1 MRTMNKNSVVF
12 IAFEQRENL
21 GIRYMYAILSEAGY
35 DVHIIDFRKD
45 KSEILQELQKLDPLA
60 VGFSV
65 IFENHLYE
73 FQELMEYLR
82 AGGIQS
88 HFTAGGHFASLRPGE
103 QFNLCSSLDSIV
115 RFEGEHTI
123 LDLMDS
129 LQQKKDW
136 TRIQGISFLK
146 EGVLV
151 NSPLR
156 ALEPDLDTFPF
167 PFRSGIKEFALGEKY
182 ATLIAGRGCV
192 YHCAFCDIREFYG
205 QPPGP
210 VKRIRKPELVVDEME
225 HLYIEHECSIF
236 LFQDDDFPVAVN
248 RNHQWID
255 TFCKSL
261 EERGLAGKIMWKI
274 NCRPDEVDDDL
285 FDIMKQHGLF
295 KVYLGIENGTDEGL
309 FQMNKRLTVA
319 DNIRGTEILKDLGIE
334 IDYGFMLFQPDSTY
348 KSINDNLAFLGQL
361 CSDGLMP
368 VSFLKMMPYL
378 ETKVEKELRIAGRLK
393 GRPGFLDYDFLEGSI
408 NDLYEFVSDCFASWF
423 HTPEGATNLT
433 KWGVNYLAVY
443 AFYYG
448 VPEGI
453 QNLSEELRTRV
464 SESNRFIIH
473 TMQRLTGLFES
484 GNCSLENNPELD
496 AIRIDIEEKHS
507 KTCKGINDIISK
519 VGLYAQ
525 TKDLI
530 NWT

>member
-1 MRTMNKNSVVF
+1 MNRNSVVF

-21 GIRYMYAILSEAGY
+21 GIRYMYVILTEAGY
-35 DVHIIDFRKD
+35 DVHILDFRKD
-45 KSEILQELQKLDPLA
+45 KSDILKELQKLDPLA

-82 AGGIQS
+82 TSGIQS

-103 QFNLCSSLDSIV
+103 FFSLFSSLDSIV

-123 LDLMDS
+123 LELMDC
-129 LQQKKDW
+129 LQKQKEW

-146 EGVLV
+146 EGELV
-151 NSPLR
+151 NTSLR

-167 PFRSGIKEFALGEKY
+167 PFRSGLKEFALGKNY

-210 VKRIRKPELVVDEME
+210 VKRIRKPEMVVKEME
-225 HLYIEHECSIF
+225 HLYKEHDCSVF
-236 LFQDDDFPVAVN
+236 LFQDDDFPVAVS
-248 RNHQWID
+248 RNLQWID
-255 TFCKSL
+255 TFCRSL
-261 EERGLAGKIMWKI
+261 EERDLAGKIMWKM
-274 NCRPDEVDDDL
+274 NCRPDEVDAEL
-285 FDIMKQHGLF
+285 FGLMKQHGLF

-309 FQMNKRLTVA
+309 LRMNKRLTVA
-319 DNIRGTEILKDLGIE
+319 DNIRGIEILKDLGIDL
-334 IDYGFMLFQPDSTY
+334 DYGFMLFQPDSTFN
-348 KSINDNLAFLGQL
+348 SINDNLAFLEQVCG
-361 CSDGLMP
+361 DGYMP

-378 ETKVEKELRIAGRLK
+378 ETMVEKELRLAGRLK
-393 GRPGFLDYDFLEGSI
+393 GRPGFLDYDFLEGSMD
-408 NDLYEFVSDCFASWF
+408 DLYAFVSDCFANWF
-423 HTPEGATNLT
+423 HTSQGATNLA

-443 AFYYG
+443 TFYYG

-453 QNLSEELRTRV
+453 LNLSEELKTLV
-464 SESNRFIIH
+464 SEANRFIID
-473 TMQRLTGLFES
+473 TMRRLSGLFKT
-484 GNCSLENNPELD
+484 GNYLLENNSELD
-496 AIRIDIEEKHS
+496 AIRVDIEEKHS
-507 KTCKGINDIISK
+507 DTCKGISDIISR

-525 TKDLI
+525 TRDLI